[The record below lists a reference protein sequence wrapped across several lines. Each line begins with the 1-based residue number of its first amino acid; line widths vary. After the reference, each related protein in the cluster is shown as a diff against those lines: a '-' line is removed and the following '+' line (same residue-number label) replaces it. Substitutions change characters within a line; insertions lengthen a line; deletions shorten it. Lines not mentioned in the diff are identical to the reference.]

1 MEDLIKFLKICNLQN
16 ENLSIQ
22 IRKKCESVD
31 QFYDMRDNW
40 LYSFSMN
47 EQEFIKCIKLI
58 SFYKQALI
66 DCEEF
71 GMQDIVNTENYPS
84 FLEYVEKYSTFL
96 QDNSLDS
103 DINQV
108 KYDMFKFTYNV
119 YLKSDKNKPNV
130 ELLIPPNITNLT
142 TTTTTLLCGASGA
155 ALGSLMFPVGTVLGG
170 TAGAALGLYLSLFYV
185 LPFLNDQKIKNFY
198 DYLKE
203 EENFTEDE
211 LYEKALDKLNLNKN
225 SSNKLVKNARRNHLS
240 AFHPD
245 KINGDLNLQKELFKL
260 ERAYRIIQNYR
271 KNKNVWDGFI
281 EFDVNI
287 ETI

>member
-1 MEDLIKFLKICNLQN
+1 MEDLTKFLKICNLQN

-22 IRKKCESVD
+22 ITKNCSSIE
-31 QFYDMRDNW
+31 QFYEMRDNW

-47 EQEFIKCIKLI
+47 EQEFRKCIKLI

-71 GMQDIVNTENYPS
+71 DMQDIVNTENYAS
-84 FLEYVEKYSTFL
+84 FFDYVEKYSTFL
-96 QDNSLDS
+96 QENSLDS

-108 KYDMFKFTYNV
+108 KNDMYKLTYNV
-119 YLKSDKNKPNV
+119 FLKRGKNKPDS
-130 ELLIPPNITNLT
+130 ELLIPPDVTYLT
-142 TTTTTLLCGASGA
+142 TTMTTLFCGVSCA
-155 ALGSLMFPVGTVLGG
+155 ALGSLMFPAGTVLVG
-170 TAGAALGLYLSLFYV
+170 TAGAALGLYLSICYV
-185 LPFLNDQKIKNFY
+185 LPYLTDQTIKNLY
-198 DYLKE
+198 DYLKV

-225 SSNKLVKNARRNHLS
+225 SSNKLVKNARRNYLL

-245 KINGDLNLQKELFKL
+245 KINDDLNLQKELFKL

-271 KNKNVWDGFI
+271 KNKNSWD
-281 EFDVNI
+281 
-287 ETI
+287 

>member
-1 MEDLIKFLKICNLQN
+1 MLILREMEDLIKFLKICNLQN

-271 KNKNVWDGFI
+271 KNKNVWD
-281 EFDVNI
+281 
-287 ETI
+287 

>member
-271 KNKNVWDGFI
+271 KNKNVWD
-281 EFDVNI
+281 
-287 ETI
+287 